1 MKSRSAY
8 RAFTLIEMAIVL
20 IIIGLLIGL
29 VAPIV
34 TDMVKREKSS
44 ATTASIEQLR
54 DEIIGFALMNKN
66 LPKYAGSINDL
77 GARTDPYGNKILVPA
92 NERSGL
98 NNAAVYYYYTDAN
111 SLCDGGKPG
120 DLFTIKKILPGGS
133 YSDACGNTNVE
144 CYEDIAFVISSPG
157 RNLERQFSEPDS
169 NNIITVYDPRV
180 PTSDRADNLESY
192 DDTVL
197 YVSYNYLRSKVC
209 TNTSNNSFNPPG
221 SDVSFA
227 QNIADFAGPSQGG
240 ASTSEEPH
248 ANGATVT
255 VNVSTGTIELTT
267 AAGQSGA
274 GCVWYQGD
282 DATGNCSNT
291 NAGDGRGN
299 GVCDWGSGVRAYFT
313 FQLDA
318 EAADQHRGYGGGFTF
333 ALVDGNN
340 GPRSCGVGAPSTWD
354 SWMGYSTNQGDLGAD
369 GGVSAP
375 KMAVEVDTFADG
387 SKCDPSY
394 NHSALVYWTGDEH
407 SNKHGAAI
415 PAATASGV
423 SVTPIDDGSSL
434 AFNPTLDAA
443 SIGAT
448 CQGGSSPVGPKNT
461 AGFASATGAG
471 SNNRNWLEDG
481 LGKNVRMEV
490 YANPATP
497 GWYNATVWMG
507 CSNCADLTVQW
518 EGNASHDGNGKKIH
532 HVLHAS
538 DNSWPTI
545 RFGWTM
551 SAGTGTSGQTITL
564 SNFGLKFL

>member
-1 MKSRSAY
+1 VKSRSAY

-44 ATTASIEQLR
+44 GAKAYVEQVKN
-54 DEIIGFALMNKN
+54 EIIGFALINKR
-66 LPKYAGSINDL
+66 LPTSADL
-77 GARTDPYGNKILVPA
+77 GTRVDPYGNTLAYHYTSSSDLCSSTPA
-92 NERSGL
+92 SL
-98 NNAAVYYYYTDAN
+98 YTVGEVQP
-111 SLCDGGKPG
+111 DGTTT
-120 DLFTIKKILPGGS
+120 DYT
-133 YSDACGNTNVE
+133 E
-144 CYEDIAFVISSPG
+144 IAFVLASIG
-157 RNLERQFSEPDS
+157 RNLDKEYEISGTDV
-169 NNIITVYDPRV
+169 TTYDPRAWTNHGSAT
-180 PTSDRADNLESY
+180 PSQPEY
-192 DDTVL
+192 DDIVV

-209 TNTSNNSFNPPG
+209 TNSSNNSFNPPG

-227 QNIADFAGPSQGG
+227 QNIAAFAGASQGG
-240 ASTSEEPH
+240 ASTSADPH
-248 ANGATVT
+248 SAGSGTVT

-267 AAGQSGA
+267 TSGQSGA

-282 DATGNCSNT
+282 SAAGNCSDT

-313 FQLDA
+313 FQLDS
-318 EAADQHRGYGGGFTF
+318 EAANQPRGYGGGFTF

-340 GPRSCGVGAPSTWD
+340 GPQSCGVGTNAAWD
-354 SWMGYSTNQGDLGAD
+354 SWMGYSEVQGTLGAD

-387 SKCDPSY
+387 SKCDPGY
-394 NHSALVYWTGDEH
+394 NHAALVYWTGDAD
-407 SNKHGAAI
+407 SNKHGEDI
-415 PAATASGV
+415 PSASASGV
-423 SVTPIDDGSSL
+423 SVAPITVGSSRP
-434 AFNPTLDAA
+434 FNPTLDTA
-443 SIGAT
+443 SINADIADT
-448 CQGGSSPVGPKNT
+448 HTNTYAYCQDDSPLLPGPKNI
-461 AGFASATGAG
+461 AGFANATGAG
-471 SNNRNWLEDG
+471 PNKRNWLEDG

-507 CSNCADLTVQW
+507 CSNCADLTEQW
-518 EGNASHDGNGKKIH
+518 EGNASHDGNGKKAH
-532 HVLHAS
+532 HVLHA
-538 DNSWPTI
+538 NPNTWPTI

-551 SAGTGTSGQTITL
+551 SAGTGTTGQTITL